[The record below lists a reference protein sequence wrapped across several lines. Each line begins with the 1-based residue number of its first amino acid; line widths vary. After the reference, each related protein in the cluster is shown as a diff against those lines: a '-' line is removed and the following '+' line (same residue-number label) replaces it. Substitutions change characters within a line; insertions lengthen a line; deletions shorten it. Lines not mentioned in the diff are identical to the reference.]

1 MTQVARELS
10 LSGYFIEHA
19 LQLSIIIFASFAAL
33 ILSARVKRE
42 TLACQKISVGCVC
55 PAHSPFWISPIE
67 QQKKQSSKSS
77 AGVFALTP

>member
-1 MTQVARELS
+1 MTQAARELS

-42 TLACQKISVGCVC
+42 TSLPEDISWVCVSSSR
-55 PAHSPFWISPIE
+55 PVLDFTNRAA
-67 QQKKQSSKSS
+67 KKQSSKSS